1 MSTLDKLLSTSQD
14 KRDNKRGMAG
24 RDKAKMSDNNSIVS
38 SLKNNSVQ
46 RVEVTPYT
54 KSLRLSAAI
63 DVLYDQSPASTLVM
77 CRRDAQRA
85 QEEETLS
92 KSLHDEFRDI
102 ALKRSKG
109 MLEKFATKS
118 KQSATGFSM
127 SM

>member
-24 RDKAKMSDNNSIVS
+24 RDKAKMSDNSIVS

-92 KSLHDEFRDI
+92 KSLHEEFRDI

>member
-1 MSTLDKLLSTSQD
+1 MSTLDKMLSTSQD
-14 KRDNKRGMAG
+14 KRNNNKRGN
-24 RDKAKMSDNNSIVS
+24 KMEMSGNNSLVS
-38 SLKNNSVQ
+38 SLKNGSIQ

-109 MLEKFATKS
+109 MLEKFASKS
-118 KQSATGFSM
+118 KASTAFSM